1 MSATASLLL
10 PLLIQIGADASV
22 AQAFDNDPE
31 AVMNKYQLTEQ
42 EKAVMRTGD
51 VREFEKLLSDSIKG
65 DGGRIIK
72 AYADPKIIKSYA
84 GPKIIKAYS

>member
-22 AQAFDNDPE
+22 AQAFDQDPE
-31 AVMNKYQLTEQ
+31 AVMNEYRLTDQ

-51 VREFEKLLSDSIKG
+51 VQQFEQLLANNLQG
-65 DGGRIIK
+65 EGGKIIK
-72 AYADPKIIKSYA
+72 AYSGGKIIKSYA